1 MNNFCVK
8 NWTHKRNMWW
18 LNKSGDIV
26 KGISF
31 FVNNNEQIHVNWQFA
46 ASSKCKTIN
55 ITTVDHYELIC
66 LIPAKLI
73 AELPTS
79 VGTQLM
85 NTIKLVDTYYD
96 TRFDKVADI
105 ESFNYCH
112 DDYSTGEYSGA
123 QLEWN
128 AESVHK
134 AREILA
140 VNPLINF
147 IDLECD
153 INFEK
158 IDFCYDKTY
167 LRIFHSKAY
176 SGFFEKY
183 TNIRYEAEVT
193 DLVLLSEE

>member
-18 LNKSGDIV
+18 RNKPRDIV
-26 KGISF
+26 KGTSF
-31 FVNNNEQIHVNWQFA
+31 FVNNNEQIHVNWQCA
-46 ASSKCKTIN
+46 AALKCKTIS
-55 ITTVDHYELIC
+55 ITTVVHYELIG
-66 LIPAKLI
+66 LIPAKRI
-73 AELPTS
+73 AELPTD

-112 DDYSTGEYSGA
+112 DDYAAGEYSGA
-123 QLEWN
+123 QLKWN

-134 AREILA
+134 ACEILA

-147 IDLECD
+147 VDLECD

-158 IDFCYDKTY
+158 IDFCYDKPY
-167 LRIFHSKAY
+167 LRIFHSEAH
-176 SGFFEKY
+176 SGFFEKH
-183 TNIRYEAEVT
+183 TNVRYEAKVT
-193 DLVLLSEE
+193 DLVLLNEE